1 MSEPS
6 EARQRALAREAE
18 RQRLRDERKQEAER
32 KRRARSGSRE
42 GEDAVDPH
50 DAMTA
55 SGWDRAGWKK
65 QQREKAAAAD
75 DPSGGWGPA
84 HQTQE
89 DQVIAHAAKLQNE
102 NQATLKNTIR
112 VARETTVVGAATI
125 HKLSEQTE
133 QFERMD
139 QTLSE
144 TQDSLSRSER
154 ILRGMKSIGGSIGQ
168 HTTATDRQ
176 QPDDTQPTSSVCY
189 RSLSIFVCVAVGCPL
204 LCVSQCFFERQIQVA
219 QFVFSVEQQQ
229 QRR

>member
-1 MSEPS
+1 
-6 EARQRALAREAE
+6 
-18 RQRLRDERKQEAER
+18 
-32 KRRARSGSRE
+32 
-42 GEDAVDPH
+42 
-50 DAMTA
+50 
-55 SGWDRAGWKK
+55 
-65 QQREKAAAAD
+65 
-75 DPSGGWGPA
+75 
-84 HQTQE
+84 
-89 DQVIAHAAKLQNE
+89 VIAHAAKLQNE

-168 HTTATDRQ
+168 QTTATDRQ
-176 QPDDTQPTSSVCY
+176 QPDDTHSQSQPTPSVCC
-189 RSLSIFVCVAVGCPL
+189 RSLSTAVCVAVGCPL
-204 LCVSQCFFERQIQVA
+204 QHVSQCFFERQIQVS
-219 QFVFSVEQQQ
+219 QFLFRVEQQQ